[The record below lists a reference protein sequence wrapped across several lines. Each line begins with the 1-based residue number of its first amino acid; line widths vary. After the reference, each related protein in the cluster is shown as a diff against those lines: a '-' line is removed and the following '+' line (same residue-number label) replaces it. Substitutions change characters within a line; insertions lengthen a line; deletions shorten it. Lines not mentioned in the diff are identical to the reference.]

1 MELRILAQVHPTGM
15 HVTSHAKLGMG
26 DVGLGVKQ
34 GARSVGDQETRT
46 QTGGQL
52 HLDTELGSPEQIA
65 AVGRTVLV
73 GWRRGG
79 NTPGW
84 RRGE

>member
-1 MELRILAQVHPTGM
+1 M

-26 DVGLGVKQ
+26 IAGLGVRQ
-34 GARSVGDQETRT
+34 GARSVGDWETRT
-46 QTGGQL
+46 QMGGQL
-52 HLDTELGSPEQIA
+52 HLGTRLGSPEQIA

-73 GWRRGG
+73 GWRGVG